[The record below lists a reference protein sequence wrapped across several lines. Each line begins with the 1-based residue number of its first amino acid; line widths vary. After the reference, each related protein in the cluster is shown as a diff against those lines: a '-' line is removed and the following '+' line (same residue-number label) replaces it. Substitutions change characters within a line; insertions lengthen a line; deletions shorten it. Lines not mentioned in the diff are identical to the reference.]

1 MSRPADELLQVNQ
14 AQAKAIS
21 MEGNYANKSEDLV
34 RSFSLSVLYHDS
46 GQPFTVWRLIIV
58 QRENM

>member
-1 MSRPADELLQVNQ
+1 MSRPVDELLQVNQ

-46 GQPFTVWRLIIV
+46 GQPFTV
-58 QRENM
+58 